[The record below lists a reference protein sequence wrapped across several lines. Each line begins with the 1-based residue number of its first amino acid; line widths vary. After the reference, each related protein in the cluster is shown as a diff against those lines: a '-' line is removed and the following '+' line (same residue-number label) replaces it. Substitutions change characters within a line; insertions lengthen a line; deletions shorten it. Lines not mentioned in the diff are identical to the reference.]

1 MNITI
6 FTNNKPR
13 HFGLVN
19 KLSKKNQCYVI
30 SEYKKENFNSKKKKK
45 KNLKDKYFLK
55 VNNSEKKI
63 FKNDISFKKY
73 KKLISINYGD
83 LSKLNKSFFKECLKS
98 DLFIVFGSSYIKGWL
113 ARFLIKKKTLNLHM
127 GISPY
132 YRGSACN
139 FWALYDKN
147 PQFVGATIHY
157 LSEGLDDGDIL
168 FHVLPSK
175 KYLNT
180 FDFTMSAV
188 NSAQKILV
196 REINNKKIFKINS
209 QKQNNTKEIRYSK
222 NKDFNS
228 RIISNFNKQKINLNI
243 SYKKKSYINPF
254 FDK

>member
-6 FTNNKPR
+6 FTSNKPR

-30 SEYKKENFNSKKKKK
+30 SEYQKENFNSKIKKK

-55 VNNSEKKI
+55 VNKSEKKI
-63 FKNDISFKKY
+63 FKNDFSFEKCKR
-73 KKLISINYGD
+73 LISINYGD
-83 LSKLNKSFFKECLKS
+83 LSKLNKSFFKEFLKS

-132 YRGSACN
+132 YRGSGCN

-147 PQFVGATIHY
+147 PHFVGATIHY
-157 LSEGLDDGDIL
+157 LSMGLDDGDIL

-175 KYLNT
+175 KYQNT

-188 NSAQKILV
+188 NSAQKVLV

-209 QKQNNTKEIRYSK
+209 QKQNKTKEIRYSK

-228 RIISNFNKQKINLNI
+228 KIISNFNKRKININT
-243 SYKKKSYINPF
+243 SYKKKYYINPF
-254 FDK
+254 FD